1 MEVST
6 GAAMKR
12 VLCCLLALLVA
23 SITQAED
30 VSSKTVVENP
40 SFEASEQDAINAE
53 AVRYLAIMET
63 MFNKMNRALFGDAA
77 KIPVFATKI
86 ITDVTTFLAW
96 FLQQLATG
104 DAFATPGPPPAG

>member
-1 MEVST
+1 MGKSVQAVME
-6 GAAMKR
+6 R
-12 VLCCLLALLVA
+12 VLCCLLVLLVA
-23 SITQAED
+23 SLTQAED
-30 VSSKTVVENP
+30 VSSKTVAEKT
-40 SFEASEQDAINAE
+40 SEHDVINAE

-63 MFNKMNRALFGDAA
+63 MFNKINRALFGDAA

-86 ITDVTTFLAW
+86 VTDVTTFLAW

>member
-1 MEVST
+1 MGAKSVQAVME
-6 GAAMKR
+6 R

-23 SITQAED
+23 SLTHAED
-30 VSSKTVVENP
+30 VSSKTVAE
-40 SFEASEQDAINAE
+40 SSEHDEINAE

-63 MFNKMNRALFGDAA
+63 MFNKINRALFGDAA

-86 ITDVTTFLAW
+86 VTDVMTYLAW